1 MALEFERGQIYYIHF
16 PYTFDVNFP
25 KGKNKFVVILQE
37 GSIFKDYDAVT
48 VLLITSDPESK
59 DFETNVT
66 IEKGTTKLDRES
78 YIVCAQPYT
87 ILKSLF
93 EKQGVWCAGK
103 LSKEVLDDVD
113 TRLYIGLC
121 MGLQDEVKDGEP
133 ELEVKDDVV

>member
-93 EKQGVWCAGK
+93 EKI
-103 LSKEVLDDVD
+103 LF
-113 TRLYIGLC
+113 
-121 MGLQDEVKDGEP
+121 
-133 ELEVKDDVV
+133 

>member
-1 MALEFERGQIYYIHF
+1 MDFERGQIYYIHF

-25 KGKNKFVVILQE
+25 KGKKKFVVVLQE
-37 GSIFKDYDAVT
+37 GSIFKEYDAVT

-66 IEKGTTKLDRES
+66 IEKGTTKLDKES

-93 EKQGVWCAGK
+93 KNKGVWCAGK
-103 LSKEVLDDVD
+103 LSKEVLDNIDA
-113 TRLYIGLC
+113 RLYIGLC
-121 MGLQDEVKDGEP
+121 MGLQDE
-133 ELEVKDDVV
+133 ELEESCDENNSTDETA

>member
-1 MALEFERGQIYYIHF
+1 MNFERGQIYYVHF

-25 KGKNKFVVILQE
+25 KGKKKFVVVLQE

-66 IEKGTTKLDRES
+66 IKLGSTKLDKES

-93 EKQGVWCAGK
+93 EQEGSWFAGK
-103 LSKEVLDDVD
+103 LDKKVLDDID

-121 MGLQDEVKDGEP
+121 MGIQDEVAENPDSED
-133 ELEVKDDVV
+133 EETA

>member
-1 MALEFERGQIYYIHF
+1 MNFERGQIYYIHF

-25 KGKNKFVVILQE
+25 RGKRKFVVVLQE
-37 GSIFKDYDAVT
+37 GAIFENYDAVT

-66 IEKGTTKLDRES
+66 IELGTTKLEKES
-78 YIVCAQPYT
+78 YIICAQPYT

-93 EKQGVWCAGK
+93 KRQGVWCAGK

-113 TRLYIGLC
+113 TRLYMGLC
-121 MGLQDEVKDGEP
+121 MGLQDDIDELP
-133 ELEVKDDVV
+133 ESNSEEESA